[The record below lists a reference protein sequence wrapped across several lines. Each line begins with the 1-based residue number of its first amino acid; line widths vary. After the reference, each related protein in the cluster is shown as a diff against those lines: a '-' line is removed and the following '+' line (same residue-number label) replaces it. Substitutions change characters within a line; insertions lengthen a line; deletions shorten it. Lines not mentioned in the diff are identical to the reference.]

1 MLLDVVP
8 SRILQEKKGGG
19 DMTLTVHV
27 LVVMMAAYLLSSVV
41 IGEMESGVSK
51 VRSASL
57 RALSV
62 VSSLVT
68 VLQVMTEFS
77 KAVER
82 KREGGRERD
91 GERGRRERER
101 EREGGEGGRGEGG
114 RKRRREDEGER

>member
-1 MLLDVVP
+1 
-8 SRILQEKKGGG
+8 
-19 DMTLTVHV
+19 MTLTV
-27 LVVMMAAYLLSSVV
+27 LVVMMAAYLLSSMV
-41 IGEMESGVSK
+41 IGAMESGVSK

-82 KREGGRERD
+82 KREGEREGGKGRERGG
-91 GERGRRERER
+91 GERGRERER
-101 EREGGEGGRGEGG
+101 ERGREGGRGEGG